1 MEAWLAEKK
10 CMNPFNTLNL
20 SWKLGSDPRTRTQLT
35 DPTYQELTEQLWN
48 KPFNLDTKLQ
58 NPWSWLPY
66 SQRPP
71 QSPCGQYAWRG
82 GSCDICT
89 TTSSPKADQARAQGR
104 RLFQRSSRHWK
115 TEPGADKE
123 KGFDTT
129 LKLHDRATGLEST
142 NMIYMTNQAAM
153 FFAKGDSG
161 ECRELCEKTTKVGQ
175 KDYQQMARVYARIGN
190 SYFKEE
196 KYQDTIHFH
205 NKSPTEHW
213 ILGVLQKC
221 QQSTELSSLC
231 YPAASRSLVYIS

>member
-20 SWKLGSDPRTRTQLT
+20 SWKLESDPRTRTQLT

-66 SQRPP
+66 SQCPP
-71 QSPCGQYAWRG
+71 QSPCGQYAWGG

-104 RLFQRSSRHWK
+104 RLLQRSSRHWK
-115 TEPGADKE
+115 IKNQGLIRRKVLTQPWSSMTEPRAWTPPTWFTWPIKQPCSSQRVTPVNAGS
-123 KGFDTT
+123 FVRP
-129 LKLHDRATGLEST
+129 LKWARRTINRWPELMLELATH
-142 NMIYMTNQAAM
+142 
-153 FFAKGDSG
+153 
-161 ECRELCEKTTKVGQ
+161 
-175 KDYQQMARVYARIGN
+175 
-190 SYFKEE
+190 FKKE

-205 NKSPTEHW
+205 NKSPAERW

-221 QQSTELSSLC
+221 QRSTELSSLC
-231 YPAASRSLVYIS
+231 YPAASCSLVYTS